1 MMDQVTTN
9 CQPKDR
15 RGVCK
20 WLMWLLMVNIIS
32 LSLGVLT
39 KAMYIG
45 FMNSWLQI
53 VCSMGALFC
62 LFQLRREHKLYIV
75 AIIFCSIDLI
85 GTLVQTLLF
94 SDDGWRL
101 MRELYQ
107 EDFYNVIGNIT
118 IVISRILLISGLA
131 AGVFEYLAHNRL
143 IKTTDQRLSKYW
155 IWLTVGMLILF
166 AAMRVMDWIVAD
178 MLEKETLDI
187 EQYQKLNPLMN
198 LPALL
203 LRIGYVVCLF
213 LTWRGKARE
222 EAALLCE
229 EAEPCTEEERKTQKK
244 RLYIALGLG
253 AIGITLI
260 CVAVALAIASIDA
273 MGIIGGADWPVFRFI
288 LSNGENGLYAMM
300 ISFGCAAILA
310 SVIVRSKS
318 KRLKNAAILL
328 LPLLL
333 FQILRVPYDWLNKK
347 VIVVWLG
354 CGCPQRDAFG
364 NYFTPEFNANHFT
377 GLFWLFIAICT
388 TVISFFT
395 SGKVLK
401 NKKWLRILY
410 IVGMLLISLLVARRY
425 YYMMFW
431 N

>member
-1 MMDQVTTN
+1 MEQTITT
-9 CQPKDR
+9 CQER
-15 RGVCK
+15 NQRSTRK
-20 WLMWLLMVNIIS
+20 WLMWLLLANIIS

-107 EDFYNVIGNIT
+107 ENFYNVIGNIT

-198 LPALL
+198 LPAML

-213 LTWRGKARE
+213 VTWRGKALE
-222 EAALLCE
+222 ESALLGE
-229 EAEPCTEEERKTQKK
+229 DAESYTEEELKAQRK
-244 RLYIALGLG
+244 RLYIALTL
-253 AIGITLI
+253 AAVGILLI
-260 CVAVALAIASIDA
+260 CAAVALTVIALSKLSIISA
-273 MGIIGGADWPVFRFI
+273 RGPDWPYFRSM
-288 LSNGENGLYAMM
+288 LSYGENGLYFVMM
-300 ISFGCAAILA
+300 TFGFAAIITA
-310 SVIVRSKS
+310 SLVRSRN
-318 KRLKNAAILL
+318 KRLQKAALL
-328 LPLLL
+328 VTPFLL
-333 FQILRVPYDWLNKK
+333 FQIFRVPYAWLHENC
-347 VIVVWLG
+347 VVKWLG
-354 CGCPQRDAFG
+354 CP
-364 NYFTPEFNANHFT
+364 YFLSDVFDNFFTSAFNAVHLAA
-377 GLFWLFIAICT
+377 LFWLFVAVCT
-388 TVISFFT
+388 TAISVVL
-395 SGKVLK
+395 SGKVVK
-401 NKKWLRILY
+401 DKKWLRVLY
-410 IVGMLLISLLVARRY
+410 IVGMLLTSLLVARRY
-425 YYMMFW
+425 FYIML
-431 N
+431 

>member
-1 MMDQVTTN
+1 MEQTITT
-9 CQPKDR
+9 CQER
-15 RGVCK
+15 NQRGTRK

-198 LPALL
+198 LPAML

-213 LTWRGKARE
+213 VTWRGKARE

-229 EAEPCTEEERKTQKK
+229 DAEPCTEEERESQKK

-253 AIGITLI
+253 AIGIALI
-260 CVAVALAIASIDA
+260 CVPVALAIISINK
-273 MGIIGGADWPVFRFI
+273 MSIIGGADWFSFRFI

-310 SVIVRSKS
+310 SVIDE
-318 KRLKNAAILL
+318 NAAGSIDHIGSGHSHGCLIQCNIAAGIIGQRTRNVDHRCIMDIGTHIAVVDKGCAL
-328 LPLLL
+328 APTGKIKKCVL
-333 FQILRVPYDWLNKK
+333 FLIHIEFKP
-347 VIVVWLG
+347 IE
-354 CGCPQRDAFG
+354 CGHPFR
-364 NYFTPEFNANHFT
+364 
-377 GLFWLFIAICT
+377 
-388 TVISFFT
+388 IS
-395 SGKVLK
+395 GRK
-401 NKKWLRILY
+401 
-410 IVGMLLISLLVARRY
+410 A
-425 YYMMFW
+425 
-431 N
+431 

>member
-1 MMDQVTTN
+1 MDQVTTN

-75 AIIFCSIDLI
+75 AIVFCSIDLI

-198 LPALL
+198 LPAML

-213 LTWRGKARE
+213 VTWRVKARE

-229 EAEPCTEEERKTQKK
+229 DAEPCTEEERESQKK

-273 MGIIGGADWPVFRFI
+273 MGIIGGADWFSFRFM
-288 LSNGENGLYAMM
+288 LSYGENGLYFVMM
-300 ISFGCAAILA
+300 TFGFAAIITA
-310 SVIVRSKS
+310 SLVRSKN
-318 KRLKNAAILL
+318 KRLQKAALL
-328 LPLLL
+328 VTPFLL
-333 FQILRVPYDWLNKK
+333 FQIFRVPYAWLHENCFVK
-347 VIVVWLG
+347 WLG
-354 CGCPQRDAFG
+354 CPYFLSDAFD
-364 NYFTPEFNANHFT
+364 NFFTSAFNAVHLAA
-377 GLFWLFIAICT
+377 LFWLFVAVCT
-388 TVISFFT
+388 TAISVVL
-395 SGKVLK
+395 SGKVVK
-401 NKKWLRILY
+401 DKKWLRVLY
-410 IVGMLLISLLVARRY
+410 IVGMLLTSLLVACRY
-425 YYMMFW
+425 FYITL
-431 N
+431 

>member
-1 MMDQVTTN
+1 MDQVTTN

-198 LPALL
+198 LPAML

-213 LTWRGKARE
+213 LTWRVKARE

-229 EAEPCTEEERKTQKK
+229 DAEPCTEEERKTQKK

-273 MGIIGGADWPVFRFI
+273 MGIIGGADWPVFRFV
-288 LSNGENGLYAMM
+288 LSYGENGLYFVMM
-300 ISFGCAAILA
+300 TFGFAAIITA
-310 SVIVRSKS
+310 SLVRSKN
-318 KRLKNAAILL
+318 KRLQKAALL
-328 LPLLL
+328 VTPFLL
-333 FQILRVPYDWLNKK
+333 FQIFRVPYAWLHENCFVK
-347 VIVVWLG
+347 WLG
-354 CGCPQRDAFG
+354 CPYFLSDAFD
-364 NYFTPEFNANHFT
+364 NFFTSAFNAVHLAA
-377 GLFWLFIAICT
+377 LFWLFVAVCT
-388 TVISFFT
+388 TAISVVL
-395 SGKVLK
+395 SRKVVK
-401 NKKWLRILY
+401 DKKWLRVLY
-410 IVGMLLISLLVARRY
+410 IVGMLLTSLLVACRY
-425 YYMMFW
+425 FYITL
-431 N
+431 